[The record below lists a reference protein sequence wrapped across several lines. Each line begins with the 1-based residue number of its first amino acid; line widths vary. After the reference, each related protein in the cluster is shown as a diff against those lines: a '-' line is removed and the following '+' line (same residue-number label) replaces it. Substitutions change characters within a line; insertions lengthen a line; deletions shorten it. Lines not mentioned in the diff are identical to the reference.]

1 MRSAFAAAWAR
12 GCPRSMAPRCRA
24 SAIAASE
31 LTPRIS
37 PLKPAFLRARPK
49 DPPIN
54 PTPTMATVCNSNA
67 PAHRRRNQAKL
78 PHQLAE
84 LFRIERLR
92 AVAQRV
98 VRIVV
103 DLDEQPVRAG
113 GYRGSRHG
121 SDLIAASSAMR
132 WIAYDGQMGEL
143 LHHRDGGDIHG
154 IARVRFEGA
163 DAALAEDD
171 LVCRLLLEKKKQNI
185 SSRLK

>member
-103 DLDEQPVRAG
+103 DLDQQPVCSGRHG
-113 GYRGSRHG
+113 GSRHR
-121 SDLIAASSAMR
+121 SDLIAASGAMR
-132 WIAYDGQMGEL
+132 RIANDRQMREL
-143 LHHRDGGDIHG
+143 LHPRAGGSIPG
-154 IARVRFEGA
+154 V
-163 DAALAEDD
+163 
-171 LVCRLLLEKKKQNI
+171 
-185 SSRLK
+185 